1 MKHYTFTVT
10 FRALYDKAV
19 AQHARG
25 LRGAETYFTA
35 DEKAFLAANG
45 ITPQHLYD
53 YAEDANNDGE
63 PDFGTAVGVELI
75 RRDYFLNVQHGK
87 PSGRMLDPATLPG
100 KDETLDGIRWLP
112 RILPK
117 ARAKLQ
123 GELPPSL
130 MYGCGGDR
138 AFFATHDIHP
148 TEFLRLI
155 WTHLDQP
162 AAVAAWVKQRSASR

>member
-1 MKHYTFTVT
+1 MQHYTFTIT

-19 AQHARG
+19 AQYARG
-25 LRGAETYFTA
+25 QRGADTFFSPE
-35 DEKAFLAANG
+35 ERAFLAANG
-45 ITPQHLYD
+45 IAPQHLYD

-75 RRDYFLNVQHGK
+75 RRDYFLNVQN
-87 PSGRMLDPATLPG
+87 GRPPATILDPATLPP
-100 KDETLDGIRWLP
+100 KDVALEGITWLP

-117 ARAKLQ
+117 AQAKLK

-138 AFFATHDIHP
+138 NFFSTHDIHP
-148 TEFLRLI
+148 AEFLRLV
-155 WTHLDQP
+155 WTHLENP
-162 AAVAAWVKQRSASR
+162 AALVAWVKQRSGH